1 MSAPDLHALTE
12 LEELARTLFGG
23 VRCLERTAR
32 GLQMR
37 EDREAVE
44 YLADTLKKDVDA
56 LDDWFEA
63 AHKVHHAAKG
73 NGPCAVT

>member
-1 MSAPDLHALTE
+1 MSAPIFYDFTA
-12 LEELARTLFGG
+12 LEELTRSLLGG

-32 GLQMR
+32 GLGMS

-56 LDDWFEA
+56 LKDWFNA
-63 AHKVHHAAKG
+63 AHDRHVEAKH
-73 NGPCAVT
+73 NGPRAVT

>member
-1 MSAPDLHALTE
+1 MSALNSDNLTE
-12 LEELARTLFGG
+12 LEELSRSLLGG

-32 GLQMR
+32 GLGMS

-56 LDDWFEA
+56 LKDWFNAAFDRHVEA
-63 AHKVHHAAKG
+63 KVKG
-73 NGPCAVT
+73 PRAVT

>member
-1 MSAPDLHALTE
+1 MTAPHPDDLTE
-12 LEELARTLFGG
+12 LEELARSLLGG

-44 YLADTLKKDVDA
+44 YLADALKKDVDA
-56 LDDWFEA
+56 LDDWFNAAFEA
-63 AHKVHHAAKG
+63 NKA
-73 NGPCAVT
+73 NGPRAVT